1 MTPSPPRPLR
11 EVIERGLY
19 RFGVAIALI
28 ALLAGWV
35 VSLDAIFRTPYIIE
49 RVGFS
54 GSSIV
59 EETHFTYFDKRP
71 EGAIRWM
78 ALQGTVSMLML
89 LALFWLWQWR
99 RVALTIM
106 WVASALLLF
115 IAAATDP
122 LTGGLLYVPAAWLLV
137 ASALLVAA
145 GVVAN
150 QTR

>member
-1 MTPSPPRPLR
+1 
-11 EVIERGLY
+11 
-19 RFGVAIALI
+19 
-28 ALLAGWV
+28 
-35 VSLDAIFRTPYIIE
+35 
-49 RVGFS
+49 
-54 GSSIV
+54 V

-137 ASALLVAA
+137 ASAFLVAA